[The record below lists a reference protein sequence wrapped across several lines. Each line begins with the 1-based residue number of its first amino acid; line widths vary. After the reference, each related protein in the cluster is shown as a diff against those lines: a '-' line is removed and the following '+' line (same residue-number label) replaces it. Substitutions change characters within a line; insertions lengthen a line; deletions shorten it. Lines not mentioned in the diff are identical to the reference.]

1 MVTPPIH
8 VDNLTS
14 ASRAFLQTKL
24 ERFDT
29 RRGKEWRTVVEDEHE
44 SGTGGLERETL
55 LINSMTGDV
64 RYVSRKDERTAFGL
78 ASPKKRA
85 HSPEPNVV
93 HSSTAARSGGQNNP
107 GSTHGQ
113 GEPAN
118 EALPLDAAL
127 GALVLYTG
135 PRSTSASAPST
146 PKRAIHPLRTTMT
159 SPRAASTTTPVAAVG
174 APFPLRF
181 GEPTVEEPDEVVTAS
196 SLFPHLYGPRT
207 TPFSATS
214 SPSPPKKARFD
225 FEGAAS
231 RSPFALWAASSSSAS
246 PASSGM
252 HRAVPSNIGAS
263 TSSTTLDGDSTL
275 MVEELF

>member
-1 MVTPPIH
+1 MVTPPSH
-8 VDNLTS
+8 VDNLSS

-44 SGTGGLERETL
+44 SGTGALERQSL
-55 LINSMTGDV
+55 LINSETGDV
-64 RYVSRKDERTAFGL
+64 RFVSRKDERTAFGL
-78 ASPKKRA
+78 ASPKKRV
-85 HSPEPNVV
+85 HSPEPNLV
-93 HSSTAARSGGQNNP
+93 HNATAARSGGQKNP
-107 GSTHGQ
+107 LSAHGL
-113 GEPAN
+113 GESAN

-135 PRSTSASAPST
+135 PRSTPASAPST
-146 PKRAIHPLRTTMT
+146 PQRAIRPLRKSMT
-159 SPRAASTTTPVAAVG
+159 SPRAASTTTPVASFG
-174 APFPLRF
+174 APVPLRF
-181 GEPTVEEPDEVVTAS
+181 GEPTVGEPDEVVTAS
-196 SLFPHLYGPRT
+196 PLFPHLYGPRT
-207 TPFSATS
+207 APFSAS
-214 SPSPPKKARFD
+214 PSPSPPKKARFD

-231 RSPFALWAASSSSAS
+231 RSPFALWAASSASAS

-252 HRAVPSNIGAS
+252 HRAVPSNFGAS